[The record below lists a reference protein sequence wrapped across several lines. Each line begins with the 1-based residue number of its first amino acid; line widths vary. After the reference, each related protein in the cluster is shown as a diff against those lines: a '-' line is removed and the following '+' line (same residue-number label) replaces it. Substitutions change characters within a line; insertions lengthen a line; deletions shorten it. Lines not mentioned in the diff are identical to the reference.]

1 MGKLERMESQL
12 VEVDKAMTDYE
23 HRLGKV
29 PTRDQIKEDTART
42 IDNAFDKNVAAAAK
56 RVFWVAVASATAGAL
71 AWFGGHFR
79 SLS

>member
-1 MGKLERMESQL
+1 MGKMESIERQL
-12 VEVDKAMTDYE
+12 IEVDKSMTDYE

-42 IDNAFDKNVAAAAK
+42 IDSAFDKNVAAAAK
-56 RVFWVAVASATAGAL
+56 RVFWVAIASGTAGAL